1 MANLISDR
9 RDIDFVLY
17 EQLNVLALTKL
28 SKYKGYN
35 RKTFDLILTE
45 ARNFALKELLPTW
58 VDGDRVGVT
67 FENGQVKVP
76 PSFHRAFKLL
86 CEGEWSALAESPEWG
101 GQGVPITISVAADE
115 FLVGANLVCNSYAT
129 FGGGTAKMIELF
141 GTDDQKALFLKKLYT
156 AEWGGTMLL
165 TEAHAGSNVGALS
178 TSATPNPDGTYSI
191 SGDKIFITNGDQ
203 DLTENIIHPVLA
215 RIEGDPSGS
224 KGLSLFIVPK
234 YWVNDDGCLGAFN
247 DVVCTGV
254 EEKMGSHGSATCSM
268 ALGGKGKCR
277 GMLLGKPGQGMMI
290 MFHMM
295 NEARLK
301 VGFQGFI
308 HGSAAY
314 QYALAYARERRQGYD
329 LDKGSKVGDQ
339 QVPIIRHP
347 DVRRMLLWMKSH
359 VEGMRSLEYYIA
371 KSFDMFETA
380 DDADAKAYYDGITA
394 LLTPV
399 LKTYCAVRGFD
410 ICIKAIQ
417 IYGGYG
423 YTKDFPVEQLARD
436 VKITS
441 IYEGTDGIQ
450 AMDLIGR
457 KLSMNKGAVFQAFI
471 KEMRDAV
478 DRAGAIESLEPL
490 AVEVGKAITRLET
503 LAKHIQDTMRSP
515 SVKVAFAN
523 SVPFLMAMGDV
534 IMAWMLI
541 WRASIASEKLQI
553 KSKNKNLAFYQGQI
567 FSAEYFIKSVLPETL
582 GQMDAIVGG
591 GEAVVNISEEAFGG

>member
-17 EQLNVLALTKL
+17 DQLDVLALTKI
-28 SKYKGYN
+28 SKFKGFN
-35 RKTFDLILTE
+35 RKTFDLIITE

-67 FENGQVKVP
+67 FENGRVKVP

-86 CEGEWSALAESPEWG
+86 REGEWSALAESPEWG
-101 GQGVPITISVAADE
+101 GQGVPIIISVAADE
-115 FLVGANLVCNSYAT
+115 FLVGANLACNSYTT

-141 GTDDQKALFLKKLYT
+141 GTDDQKKLFLEKLYT

-165 TEAHAGSNVGALS
+165 TEANAGSNVGALS
-178 TSATPNPDGTYSI
+178 TSAVSNPDGTYSI
-191 SGDKIFITNGDQ
+191 SGNKIFITNGDQ
-203 DLTENIIHPVLA
+203 DLTDNIIHPVLA
-215 RIEGDPSGS
+215 RIEGDPPGS

-234 YWVNDDGCLGAFN
+234 YWVNDDGSLGEFN
-247 DVVCTGV
+247 DVVCTGI
-254 EEKMGSHGSATCSM
+254 EEKMGSHGSATCSL
-268 ALGGKGKCR
+268 ALGSKGKCR
-277 GMLLGKPGQGMMI
+277 GILLGKPGQGMMI

-329 LDKGSKVGDQ
+329 LDKGKQKGDE

-347 DVRRMLLWMKSH
+347 DVRRMLLWMKAY
-359 VEGMRSLEYYIA
+359 VEGMRSLDYYIA
-371 KSFDMFETA
+371 RSFDILETT
-380 DDADAKAYYDGITA
+380 DDPDTKTYYDGVTA

-399 LKTYCAVRGFD
+399 LKTYCAAKGFD
-410 ICIKAIQ
+410 ICVKAIQ

-457 KLSMNKGAVFQAFI
+457 KLSMDKGAVFQAFI
-471 KEMRDAV
+471 KEMRDTV
-478 DRAGAIESLEPL
+478 NRASTIEQLQPL
-490 AVEVGKAITRLET
+490 AAEVENAIIRLET
-503 LAKHIQDTMRSP
+503 LAKHILDTMRSEA
-515 SVKVAFAN
+515 VKVAFAN
-523 SVPFLMAMGDV
+523 SVPFLMVMGDV

-541 WRASIASEKLQI
+541 WRARIASEKLLE
-553 KSKNKNLAFYQGQI
+553 KSKVKDQAFYQGQI
-567 FSAEYFIKSVLPETL
+567 FSAEYFIKSILPETL
-582 GQMDAIVGG
+582 GQMDAIISGG
-591 GEAVVNISEEAFGG
+591 DAVVNISEEAFGS

>member
-17 EQLNVLALTKL
+17 EQLDVSALTKL
-28 SKYKGYN
+28 PKYKSFN
-35 RKTFDLILTE
+35 RKTFDLIISE

-58 VDGDRVGVT
+58 VDGDRVGVA

-76 PSFHRAFKLL
+76 PSFHRAFELL
-86 CEGEWSALAESPEWG
+86 REGEWSALAENTEWG
-101 GQGVPITISVAADE
+101 GQGVPLTISAAADE
-115 FLVGANLVCNSYAT
+115 FLVGANMACNSYAT

-141 GTDDQKALFLKKLYT
+141 GTDDQKKLFLEKLYT
-156 AEWGGTMLL
+156 AQWGGTMLL

-178 TSATPNPDGTYSI
+178 TTATPNSDGTYAI

-203 DLTENIIHPVLA
+203 DLTDNIIHPVLA
-215 RIEGDPSGS
+215 RIEGDPPGS

-234 YWVNDDGCLGAFN
+234 YWVNDDGSLGEFN

-254 EEKMGSHGSATCSM
+254 EEKMGSHGSATCSL
-268 ALGGKGKCR
+268 ALGSKGKCL
-277 GMLLGKPGQGMMI
+277 GVLLGKPGQGMMI

-314 QYALAYARERRQGYD
+314 QYALAYARERCQGYD
-329 LDKGSKVGDQ
+329 LGKKPTADDE

-347 DVRRMLLWMKSH
+347 DVRRMLLWMKSQ
-359 VEGMRSLEYYIA
+359 VEGMRSLYHYIA
-371 KSFDMFETA
+371 RSFDMLETT
-380 DDADAKAYYDGITA
+380 DDADAKAYYDGVTA

-399 LKTYCAVRGFD
+399 FKTYCAAKGFD
-410 ICIKAIQ
+410 VCIKAIQ

-423 YTKDFPVEQLARD
+423 YSKDFPAEQLARD
-436 VKITS
+436 VKIAS

-457 KLSMNKGAVFQAFI
+457 KLPMNKGAVFQAFI
-471 KEMRDAV
+471 KEMREAV
-478 DRAGAIESLEPL
+478 DRAAAFERLEPL
-490 AVEVGKAITRLET
+490 AADVGKAITRLET
-503 LAKHIQDTMRSP
+503 LAKHILDAMRSP

-523 SVPFLMAMGDV
+523 SVPFLMVMGDV

-541 WRASIASEKLQI
+541 WRASIASEKLQGKI
-553 KSKNKNLAFYQGQI
+553 KGKDQAFYQGQI
-567 FSAEYFIKSVLPETL
+567 FSAEYLIKSVLPETL
-582 GQMDAIVGG
+582 GQMDAIISGG
-591 GEAVVNISEEAFGG
+591 DAVVDIPEEAFGG

>member
-17 EQLNVLALTKL
+17 EQLDVLALTKL
-28 SKYKGYN
+28 SKFKGYN
-35 RKTFDLILTE
+35 RKTFDLIISE

-58 VDGDRVGVT
+58 ADGDRIGVT

-76 PSFHRAFKLL
+76 PSFHRAFRLL
-86 CEGEWSALAESPEWG
+86 CEGEWSALAENSEWG
-101 GQGVPITISVAADE
+101 GQGLPITISAAADE
-115 FLVGANLVCNSYAT
+115 FLVGANLACNSYAT

-141 GTDDQKALFLKKLYT
+141 GTDDQKKLFLEKLYT
-156 AEWGGTMLL
+156 AQWGGTMLL

-178 TSATPNPDGTYSI
+178 TSAVPNPDGTYAI

-215 RIEGDPSGS
+215 RIEGDPPGS

-234 YWVNDDGCLGAFN
+234 YRVNDDGSLGDFN
-247 DVVCTGV
+247 DVVVAGV
-254 EEKMGSHGSATCSM
+254 EEKMGSHGSATCSL
-268 ALGGKGKCR
+268 ALGSKGNCR
-277 GMLLGKPGQGMMI
+277 GVLLGKPGQGMMI

-314 QYALAYARERRQGYD
+314 QYALTYARQRRQGYD
-329 LDKGSKVGDQ
+329 LEKKPAVDDE

-347 DVRRMLLWMKSH
+347 DIRRMLLWMKSH
-359 VEGMRSLEYYIA
+359 VEGMRSMYHYIA
-371 KSFDMFETA
+371 RSFDMLETT
-380 DDADAKAYYDGITA
+380 DDADAKAYYDGVTA

-399 LKTYCAVRGFD
+399 FKTYCAAKGFD
-410 ICIKAIQ
+410 VCVKAIQ

-423 YTKDFPVEQLARD
+423 YTRDFPAEQLARD

-457 KLSMNKGAVFQAFI
+457 KLLMNKGAVFQAFI
-471 KEMRDAV
+471 KEMRVATN
-478 DRAGAIESLEPL
+478 RAATIASLEPL
-490 AVEVGKAITRLET
+490 AHDVDNAITRLET
-503 LAKHIQDTMRSP
+503 VARYILETMGSA

-523 SVPFLMAMGDV
+523 SVPFLMVMGDV

-541 WRASIASEKLQI
+541 WRASIASEKLKGKTKGKDQV
-553 KSKNKNLAFYQGQI
+553 FYEGQL
-567 FSAEYFIKSVLPETL
+567 FSAEYFIRSVLPETL
-582 GQMDAIVGG
+582 GQMDGIISGG
-591 GEAVVNISEEAFGG
+591 DAVVNISEEAFGG

>member
-1 MANLISDR
+1 MANLITDR

-17 EQLNVLALTKL
+17 EQLDVLALSKFP
-28 SKYKGYN
+28 KYKGYN
-35 RKTFDLILTE
+35 RKTFDLIISE
-45 ARNFALKELLPTW
+45 ARNFALKELLPIW
-58 VDGDRVGVT
+58 VDGDRVGAT
-67 FENGQVKVP
+67 FENGQVRVP
-76 PSFHRAFKLL
+76 PSYHRAFKLL
-86 CEGEWSALAESPEWG
+86 CEGEWTALAESPEWG

-115 FLVGANLVCNSYAT
+115 FLVGANLTCNSYAT

-141 GTDDQKALFLKKLYT
+141 GTDAQKELFLKNLYT
-156 AEWGGTMLL
+156 AHWGGTMLL
-165 TEAHAGSNVGALS
+165 TEADAGSNVGALS
-178 TSATPNPDGTYSI
+178 TSATSNPDGTYSI
-191 SGDKIFITNGDQ
+191 SGNKIFITNGDQ

-215 RIEGDPSGS
+215 RIEGDPPGS

-234 YWVNDDGCLGAFN
+234 IWVNEDGSLGEFN
-247 DVVCTGV
+247 DVVCTGI
-254 EEKMGSHGSATCSM
+254 EEKMGSHGSVTCSL

-277 GMLLGKPGQGMMI
+277 GILLGKPGQGMMI

-329 LDKGSKVGDQ
+329 LEKGKNVDDE

-371 KSFDMFETA
+371 HSFDMLEST
-380 DDADAKAYYDGITA
+380 DDPDAKGYYEGVTA

-399 LKTYCAVRGFD
+399 LKTYCAVKGFD
-410 ICIKAIQ
+410 ICVKAIQ
-417 IYGGYG
+417 VYGGYG

-457 KLSMNKGAVFQAFI
+457 KLAMNKGAVFAAFI
-471 KEMRDAV
+471 KEMRTAAERAAAIEQLAPLAADVQGAV
-478 DRAGAIESLEPL
+478 DRFEAL
-490 AVEVGKAITRLET
+490 T
-503 LAKHIQDTMRSP
+503 KHIQESMRSA
-515 SVKVAFAN
+515 SFKVAFAN
-523 SVPFLMAMGDV
+523 SVPFLMVMGDV

-541 WRASIASEKLQI
+541 WRASIASEKLQK
-553 KSKNKNLAFYQGQI
+553 KSKGKDLAFYQGQV
-567 FSAEYFIKSVLPETL
+567 FSAEYFVKSVLPETL
-582 GQMDAIVGG
+582 GQMDAIVSGG
-591 GEAVVNISEEAFGG
+591 DAVVNISEEAFGG

>member
-17 EQLNVLALTKL
+17 EQLDVLALTKL
-28 SKYKGYN
+28 PKYKGYN
-35 RKTFDLILTE
+35 RKTFDLIITE

-76 PSFHRAFKLL
+76 PSFHRAFQLL
-86 CEGEWSALAESPEWG
+86 REGEWSALAENPEWG
-101 GQGVPITISVAADE
+101 GQGMPITISVAADE
-115 FLVGANLVCNSYAT
+115 FLVGSNLACNSYAT

-141 GTDDQKALFLKKLYT
+141 GTDSQKALFLKKLYT

-178 TSATPNPDGTYSI
+178 TSATPNPDGTYTI

-215 RIEGDPSGS
+215 RIEGDPPGS

-234 YWVNDDGCLGAFN
+234 YWVNEDGSLGEFN
-247 DVVCTGV
+247 DVVCTGI
-254 EEKMGSHGSATCSM
+254 EEKMGSHGSATCSL

-277 GMLLGKPGQGMMI
+277 GVLLGKPGQGMMI

-329 LDKGSKVGDQ
+329 LDKGKPVGDE

-347 DVRRMLLWMKSH
+347 DVRRMLLWMKSI
-359 VEGMRSLEYYIA
+359 VAGMRSLDYYIA
-371 KSFDMFETA
+371 RSFDILETT
-380 DDADAKAYYDGITA
+380 DDPDTKAYYEGVTA

-399 LKTYCAVRGFD
+399 LKTYCAAKGFD
-410 ICIKAIQ
+410 ICVKAIQ

-423 YTKDFPVEQLARD
+423 YSRDFPVEQLARD

-457 KLSMNKGAVFQAFI
+457 KLTMNKGAVFQAFI
-471 KEMRDAV
+471 KDMRDAV
-478 DRAGAIESLEPL
+478 DRASAIEPLGPL
-490 AVEVGKAITRLET
+490 ALEVGNAITRLET
-503 LAKHIQDTMRSP
+503 LAKHILDTMRST
-515 SVKVAFAN
+515 SVKIAFAN
-523 SVPFLMAMGDV
+523 SVPFLMVMGDV

-541 WRASIASEKLQI
+541 WRACIASEKLQGKT
-553 KSKNKNLAFYQGQI
+553 KSKDQAFYQGQI

-582 GQMDAIVGG
+582 GQMDAIMGG

>member
-17 EQLNVLALTKL
+17 EQLDVLALCKL
-28 SKYKGYN
+28 PKYKGYN
-35 RKTFDLILTE
+35 RKTFDLIISE

-58 VDGDRVGVT
+58 AEGDRIGAT
-67 FENGQVKVP
+67 FEDGQVKVP
-76 PSFHRAFKLL
+76 SSYHRAFTLMR
-86 CEGEWSALAESPEWG
+86 EGEWTALAESPEWG

-115 FLVGANLVCNSYAT
+115 FLVGANLSCNSYAT
-129 FGGGTAKMIELF
+129 FGGGTAKMIEIF
-141 GTDDQKALFLKKLYT
+141 GTDTQKALFLKNLYT
-156 AEWGGTMLL
+156 AHWGGTMLL

-178 TSATPNPDGTYSI
+178 TSASPNPDGTYSI
-191 SGDKIFITNGDQ
+191 SGNKIFITNGDQ

-215 RIEGDPSGS
+215 RIDGDPPGS

-234 YWVNDDGCLGAFN
+234 FWVNADGSLGEFN
-247 DVVCTGV
+247 DVVCTGI
-254 EEKMGSHGSATCSM
+254 EEKMGSHGSATCSLV
-268 ALGGKGKCR
+268 LGGKGQCR

-314 QYALAYARERRQGYD
+314 QYALSYARERRQGYD
-329 LDKGSKVGDQ
+329 LDKGKSVGDE

-347 DVRRMLLWMKSH
+347 DVRRMLLWMKAH

-371 KSFDMFETA
+371 HSFDMIEATEDPA
-380 DDADAKAYYDGITA
+380 VKVYYEGVTA

-399 LKTYCAVRGFD
+399 LKTYCATKGFD
-410 ICIKAIQ
+410 ICVKAIQ
-417 IYGGYG
+417 TYGGYG
-423 YTKDFPVEQLARD
+423 YTRDFPVEQLARD

-450 AMDLIGR
+450 ALDLIGR
-457 KLSMNKGAVFQAFI
+457 KLGLNKGAVFDAFI
-471 KEMRDAV
+471 GEMTAAA
-478 DRAGAIESLEPL
+478 DRATAIEELVPL
-490 AVEVGKAITRLET
+490 ALDVRKAIDRLQALTKKIQET
-503 LAKHIQDTMRSP
+503 MKSIAF
-515 SVKVAFAN
+515 KVAFAN
-523 SVPFLMAMGDV
+523 SVPFLMVMGDV

-541 WRASIASEKLQI
+541 WRASIATQKLKQG
-553 KSKNKNLAFYQGQI
+553 SKGKEQAFYQGQV
-567 FSAEYFIKSVLPETL
+567 FSADYFVKSVLPQTL
-582 GQMDAIVGG
+582 GEMDAIISGG
-591 GEAVVNISEEAFGG
+591 DAVVNISEEAFGG

>member
-1 MANLISDR
+1 MATLISDR

-17 EQLNVLALTKL
+17 EQLDVLALTKR

-86 CEGEWSALAESPEWG
+86 RQGEWSALAENPQWG
-101 GQGVPITISVAADE
+101 GQGVPITISLAADE
-115 FLVGANLVCNSYAT
+115 FLVGANLACNSYAT

-141 GTDDQKALFLKKLYT
+141 GTDDQKALFLEKLYT

-165 TEAHAGSNVGALS
+165 TEAHAGSNVGALR
-178 TSATPNPDGTYSI
+178 TSATPRPDGTYSI
-191 SGDKIFITNGDQ
+191 SGEKIFITNGDQ

-215 RIEGDPSGS
+215 RIEGDPPGS

-234 YWVNDDGCLGAFN
+234 FRVNTDGSLGEFN
-247 DVVCTGV
+247 DVVCTGI
-254 EEKMGSHGSATCSM
+254 EEKMGSHGSATCSL
-268 ALGGKGKCR
+268 ALGGKGNCR

-329 LDKGSKVGDQ
+329 LDKSKQIDHE

-359 VEGMRSLEYYIA
+359 TEGMRSLEYYIA
-371 KSFDMFETA
+371 RCFDKLETA
-380 DDADAKAYYDGITA
+380 DDADTRAYCQGVTA

-399 LKTYCAVRGFD
+399 LKTYCAAKGFD
-410 ICIKAIQ
+410 ICVKAIQ

-423 YTKDFPVEQLARD
+423 YAKDFPAEQLARD

-450 AMDLIGR
+450 AMDLISR
-457 KLSMNKGAVFQAFI
+457 KLPMNKGAVFQAFI
-471 KEMRDAV
+471 QEMGDTV
-478 DRAGAIESLEPL
+478 DGAAAIEALEPL
-490 AVEVGKAITRLET
+490 ALGVGKAITRLEKV
-503 LAKHIQDTMRSP
+503 AKHITETMRS
-515 SVKVAFAN
+515 SSTKVAFAN
-523 SVPFLMAMGDV
+523 SVPFLMVMGDV

-541 WRASIASEKLQI
+541 WRAGIAAEKLKGKI
-553 KSKNKNLAFYQGQI
+553 KSRDRAFYQGQI
-567 FSAEYFIKSVLPETL
+567 FSADYFINSVLPETM
-582 GQMDAIVGG
+582 GQMDAIMTGG
-591 GEAVVNISEEAFGG
+591 DAVVNISEEAFGG

>member
-17 EQLNVLALTKL
+17 EQLDVLALTKL
-28 SKYKGYN
+28 SRYKSYN
-35 RKTFDLILTE
+35 RKTFDLIINE
-45 ARNFALKELLPTW
+45 ARNFSLKELLPIW

-67 FENGQVKVP
+67 FENGQVTVP
-76 PSFHRAFKLL
+76 PSFQRAFELL
-86 CEGEWSALAESPEWG
+86 REGEWSALAESPEWG

-115 FLVGANLVCNSYAT
+115 FLVGANLACNSYAT

-141 GTDDQKALFLKKLYT
+141 GTDAQKALFLKNLYT
-156 AEWGGTMLL
+156 AQWGGTMLL

-215 RIEGDPSGS
+215 RIEGDPAGS

-234 YWVNDDGCLGAFN
+234 YRVNEDGSLGEFN
-247 DVVCTGV
+247 DVVCTGI
-254 EEKMGSHGSATCSM
+254 EEKMGSHGSATCSL
-268 ALGGKGKCR
+268 ALGGRGQCR

-314 QYALAYARERRQGYD
+314 QYALAYARERRQGHD
-329 LDKGSKVGDQ
+329 LDKGKQVGDE

-347 DVRRMLLWMKSH
+347 DVRRMLLWMKAH

-371 KSFDMFETA
+371 KSFDMLKTT
-380 DDADAKAYYDGITA
+380 DDTDAKAYYDGVTA

-399 LKTYCAVRGFD
+399 LKTYCAARGFD
-410 ICIKAIQ
+410 ICVKAIQ
-417 IYGGYG
+417 VYGGYG
-423 YTKDFPVEQLARD
+423 YTRDFPAEQLARD

-450 AMDLIGR
+450 AMDLIAR
-457 KLSMNKGAVFQAFI
+457 KLAMNKGAVFQAFI

-478 DRAGAIESLEPL
+478 NRAAAIEQLQPL
-490 AVEVGKAITRLET
+490 ALEVQQAINRLET
-503 LAKHIQDTMRSP
+503 LAQHILATMGSR

-523 SVPFLMAMGDV
+523 SVPFLMVMGDV

-541 WRASIASEKLQI
+541 WRAGIASEKLQ
-553 KSKNKNLAFYQGQI
+553 KKTKGKDQAFYQGQV
-567 FSAEYFIKSVLPETL
+567 FSAEYFIKSVLPGTL
-582 GQMDAIVGG
+582 GQMDAIMGG
-591 GEAVVNISEEAFGG
+591 GEAVVNIGEESFGG

>member
-17 EQLNVLALTKL
+17 EQLEVLALTKL
-28 SKYKGYN
+28 PKYKGYN

-58 VDGDRVGVT
+58 VDGDRIGVR
-67 FENGQVKVP
+67 FENGQVTVP
-76 PSFHRAFKLL
+76 PSFQRAFQLL
-86 CEGEWSALAESPEWG
+86 REGEWSALAENPEWG
-101 GQGVPITISVAADE
+101 GQGIPITISVAADE
-115 FLVGANLVCNSYAT
+115 FLVGANLACNSYAT
-129 FGGGTAKMIELF
+129 FGVGTAKMIELF
-141 GTDDQKALFLKKLYT
+141 GTSDQKALFLKKLYS

-178 TSATPNPDGTYSI
+178 TSATPNPDGTYAI
-191 SGDKIFITNGDQ
+191 SGEKIFITNGDQ

-215 RIEGDPSGS
+215 RIEGDPPGS

-234 YWVNDDGCLGAFN
+234 YRVNEDGSLGEFN
-247 DVVCTGV
+247 DVICTGI
-254 EEKMGSHGSATCSM
+254 EEKMGSHGSVTCSM
-268 ALGGKGKCR
+268 ALGGKGNCR
-277 GMLLGKPGQGMMI
+277 GILLGKPGQGMKI

-329 LDKGSKVGDQ
+329 LDKGQAVAEG

-371 KSFDMFETA
+371 RCFDLLETT
-380 DDADAKAYYDGITA
+380 DDTEAKVYYDGLTA

-399 LKTYCAVRGFD
+399 LKTYCAAKGFD
-410 ICIKAIQ
+410 ICVKAIQ
-417 IYGGYG
+417 VYGGYG
-423 YTKDFPVEQLARD
+423 YTKDFPPEQLARD

-457 KLSMNKGAVFQAFI
+457 KLAMNKGAAFQAFI
-471 KEMRDAV
+471 QEMRDAV
-478 DRAGAIESLEPL
+478 DRAQAIEALQPL
-490 AVEVGKAITRLET
+490 ALEVGKAITRLET
-503 LAKHIQDTMRSP
+503 LAAHILNTMRSL
-515 SVKVAFAN
+515 SVKLAFAN
-523 SVPFLMAMGDV
+523 SVPFLMVMGDV

-541 WRASIASEKLQI
+541 WRASIASEKLQ
-553 KSKNKNLAFYQGQI
+553 KRSKAKDQAFYQGQI
-567 FSAEYFIKSVLPETL
+567 FSAEYFIKSVLPGTL
-582 GQMDAIVGG
+582 GQMDAITTGG
-591 GEAVVNISEEAFGG
+591 DAVVNISEAAFGG

>member
-17 EQLNVLALTKL
+17 EQLDVLALTKL

-35 RKTFDLILTE
+35 RKTFDLIINE

-58 VDGDRVGVT
+58 VDGDRIGVT

-76 PSFHRAFKLL
+76 PSFHRAFRLL
-86 CEGEWSALAESPEWG
+86 REGEWSALAESPEWG
-101 GQGVPITISVAADE
+101 GQGLPITISVAADE
-115 FLVGANLVCNSYAT
+115 FLVGANLACNSYAT

-141 GTDDQKALFLKKLYT
+141 GTDDQKKRFLEKLYT
-156 AEWGGTMLL
+156 AHWGGTMLL

-178 TSATPNPDGTYSI
+178 TSAAPNPDGTYSI
-191 SGDKIFITNGDQ
+191 TGDKIFITNGDH

-215 RIEGDPSGS
+215 RIDGDPKGS

-234 YWVNDDGCLGAFN
+234 YWVNDDGSLGEFN

-254 EEKMGSHGSATCSM
+254 EEKMGSHGSATCSL
-268 ALGGKGKCR
+268 ALGSKGKCR
-277 GMLLGKPGQGMMI
+277 GVLLGKPGQGMMI

-301 VGFQGFI
+301 VGFQGLI

-314 QYALAYARERRQGYD
+314 QYALAYSRERRQGYD
-329 LDKGSKVGDQ
+329 LGKKQTGDDE

-359 VEGMRSLEYYIA
+359 VEGMRSLDYYIA
-371 KSFDMFETA
+371 RSFDLLETT
-380 DDADAKAYYDGITA
+380 DDADAKAYYDGVTA

-399 LKTYCAVRGFD
+399 LKTYCAAKGFD
-410 ICIKAIQ
+410 VCVKAIQ

-423 YTKDFPVEQLARD
+423 YSKDFPVEQLARD

-457 KLSMNKGAVFQAFI
+457 KLLMNKGAVFQAFI

-478 DRAGAIESLEPL
+478 DRAAAIKPLEPL
-490 AVEVGKAITRLET
+490 AVEVGKTITRLET
-503 LAKHIQDTMRSP
+503 LTKHILETMQSA
-515 SVKVAFAN
+515 SMKVAFAN
-523 SVPFLMAMGDV
+523 SVPFLMVMGDV
-534 IMAWMLI
+534 IMAWMLL
-541 WRASIASEKLQI
+541 WRASIAGEKLE
-553 KSKNKNLAFYQGQI
+553 KASKGKDQAFYQGQI

-582 GQMDAIVGG
+582 GQMDAIVSGG
-591 GEAVVNISEEAFGG
+591 DAVVNISEEAFGG

>member
-1 MANLISDR
+1 MI
-9 RDIDFVLY
+9 I
-17 EQLNVLALTKL
+17 
-28 SKYKGYN
+28 
-35 RKTFDLILTE
+35 TE

-58 VDGDRVGVT
+58 VDGDRIGVS

-76 PSFHRAFKLL
+76 PSFQRAFQLL
-86 CEGEWSALAESPEWG
+86 REGEWSALAESPDWG

-115 FLVGANLVCNSYAT
+115 FLVGANLACNSYAT

-141 GTDDQKALFLKKLYT
+141 GTDTQKALFLKKLYT
-156 AEWGGTMLL
+156 AHWGGTMLL

-178 TSATPNPDGTYSI
+178 TSASPNPDGTYSI
-191 SGDKIFITNGDQ
+191 NGDKIFITNGDH

-215 RIEGDPSGS
+215 RIEGDPPGS

-234 YWVNDDGCLGAFN
+234 YWVNEDGSLGEFN
-247 DVVCTGV
+247 DVVCTGI

-308 HGSAAY
+308 QGSAAY

-329 LDKGSKVGDQ
+329 LDRGKKVAEE

-347 DVRRMLLWMKSH
+347 DVRRMLLWMKAH
-359 VEGMRSLEYYIA
+359 VEGMRSLNYYIA
-371 KSFDMFETA
+371 RSFDILETT
-380 DDADAKAYYDGITA
+380 DDADAKAYCEGVTA

-399 LKTYCAVRGFD
+399 LKTYCAARGFD
-410 ICIKAIQ
+410 VCVKAIQ
-417 IYGGYG
+417 IHGGYG
-423 YTKDFPVEQLARD
+423 YTRDFPVEQLARD

-457 KLSMNKGAVFQAFI
+457 KLTMNKGAVFQAFI
-471 KEMRDAV
+471 QEMSAAADHVATIKEF
-478 DRAGAIESLEPL
+478 EPL
-490 AVEVGKAITRLET
+490 ASAVQNAITRLKT
-503 LAKHIQDTMRSP
+503 LARHVLDTMGST
-515 SVKVAFAN
+515 SFKVAFAN
-523 SVPFLMAMGDV
+523 SVPFLMVMGDV

-541 WRASIASEKLQI
+541 WRAGLASEKLQS
-553 KSKNKNLAFYQGQI
+553 KSKGKDRAFYQGKI
-567 FSAEYFIKSVLPETL
+567 FSADYFIKSVLPETL
-582 GQMDAIVGG
+582 GKMDAIMTGG
-591 GEAVVNISEEAFGG
+591 DSVVDINEEAFGR